1 VREARNVCRRSGI
14 AIGII
19 VATLILST
27 AVPAHSATKLRVYK
41 GETSQGDG
49 IRFKVARTET
59 GRRFIREMDYGVTFT
74 CEDQTT
80 QDWGIGWGLANSL
93 PITDRVFSF
102 DEAFSDMA
110 THIAGRLGPLAGDGT
125 MTVTIA
131 ALTEDEQAQLCTTGD
146 LTWEVEFV
154 RVVIR
159 SGLDAPAGFVAR
171 AA

>member
-1 VREARNVCRRSGI
+1 MRRRS
-14 AIGII
+14 AFVIGII
-19 VATLILST
+19 IVTLILST
-27 AVPAHSATKLRVYK
+27 AAPANSATRLRVYK
-41 GETSQGDG
+41 GKTSQGQG
-49 IRFKVARTET
+49 ITFRVARTET
-59 GRRFIREMDYGVTFT
+59 GQRFIREMGYGVTFT

-80 QDWGIGWGLANSL
+80 LGIGIGWGLARNSA

-125 MTVTIA
+125 MTVTMA

-159 SGLDAPAGFVAR
+159 SGLDAPARSVLR

>member
-1 VREARNVCRRSGI
+1 MRRRSGI

-19 VATLILST
+19 VGTLILTT
-27 AVPAHSATKLRVYK
+27 AAPASSATRLRVYK
-41 GETSQGDG
+41 GETSQGEA
-49 IRFKVARTET
+49 IRFKVARTAT
-59 GRRFIREMDYGVTFT
+59 GQRFISEMDYGVTFT

-80 QDWGIGWGLANSL
+80 QSWGIGWGLARDSA

-102 DEAFSDMA
+102 DESFSDMA
-110 THIAGRLGPLAGDGT
+110 THIAGRLGPLAGEGT

-154 RVVIR
+154 RVIMR
-159 SGLDAPAGFVAR
+159 SRFEAPARSVVR